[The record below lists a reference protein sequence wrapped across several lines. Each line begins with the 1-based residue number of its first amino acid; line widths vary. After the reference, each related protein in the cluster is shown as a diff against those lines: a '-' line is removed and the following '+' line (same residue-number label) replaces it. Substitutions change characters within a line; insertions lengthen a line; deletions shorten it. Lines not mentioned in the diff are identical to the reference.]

1 MTKKL
6 LLGTESGIM
15 VMEKE
20 NGAWTQS
27 AEAMGGKWVQKLEI
41 DASGRLYAGVTKDG
55 VYWADSPSGAWTQSL
70 EGDIRGLGVSPHQ
83 SGTVFAGTEP
93 AAVFRSRD
101 RGESWVELKAVKDLP
116 SYPTWSFPAPPFIS
130 HVRTFDFVADEPD
143 TVFAGVEVGGLIRSG
158 DGGET
163 WESYGAR
170 HLRRHPLYPFPS
182 AGLESDVLHDG
193 RRILPLDG
201 RGQELGAPAGWN
213 GQPIHPPHHP
223 GQPKPEF
230 AVP

>member
-6 LLGTESGIM
+6 LLGTESGIL

-20 NGAWTQS
+20 NGAWAQS
-27 AEAMGGKWVQKLEI
+27 AESLDGKWVQKLEI
-41 DASGRLYAGVTKDG
+41 DSSGRLYAGVTKDG
-55 VYWADSPSGAWTQSL
+55 VYWADSPSGAWTQGL

-143 TVFAGVEVGGLIRSG
+143 TVFAGVEVGGLDSEPGRWR
-158 DGGET
+158 DLGELRR
-163 WESYGAR
+163 R

-182 AGLESDVLHDG
+182 AGLEGDVLHDG
-193 RRILPLDG
+193 RRFLPFD
-201 RGQELGAPAGWN
+201 
-213 GQPIHPPHHP
+213 
-223 GQPKPEF
+223 
-230 AVP
+230 